1 MSLSSVS
8 ISRPVFTIVLSIV
21 IIIFGAIG
29 FNFLGVREYPSVDPP
44 IITVSTSYTGAN
56 ADIIESQITEPLEEA
71 INGIAGIKTITSVSR
86 DGRSTVTVEF
96 ELEIDLEAAA
106 NDVRDKVSGAVRNLP
121 PDIDAPSVRKADAD
135 ASPIIFIT
143 IQSDDRSLLELS
155 DIGVNIF
162 KERLQT
168 VSGISNIMVWGEREY
183 SMRLWMDP
191 ARLSAYSITPLE
203 VRNALNREN
212 VELPSGFVE
221 GKSTELSIRTLGR
234 LTTPEEFNNLIIRE
248 DANRVIRFRDIGR
261 AELGA
266 LNEKTLLRYNG
277 VPMVV
282 NAIVPQP
289 GSNHIDIADG
299 VYKRLDQI
307 QKDLPEDIK
316 WGVSYDATK
325 YIRES
330 ILEVQQTIGIAFILV
345 VSIIFLFLRDW
356 RTTVIPVLVIPISLT
371 GTFFVLYLLD
381 YSINVLTLLGIVLA
395 IGLVVDDA
403 IVVLEN
409 IYAKIEKGMQP
420 IDAGFKG
427 SQEIFF
433 AVISTTI
440 SLVAVFMP
448 ILFLEG
454 LTGRLFTEFGITIAS
469 AVIISSFVALSL
481 TPMLSSR
488 ILKKRKRHTWLY
500 RVTEPFFNWLT
511 SGYKKSLEGFMRYRW
526 VSFVVVVLSFV
537 GIYYVQGV
545 LKQELAPLEDRSGG
559 RFFAAAPEGA
569 SFEYMDEY
577 VDKLIQIVQ
586 EETPE
591 LKGLVTVTSPGFGSS
606 SSVNTAFARLVLVP
620 PSEREASQSEII
632 DRLNEK
638 VKYLSDARGSF
649 TQEQTIGNRRSRY
662 PIQYV
667 IQATSLDKLK
677 GVLEDFKIAASED
690 PTFAFVDVN
699 LKFTKPELIININR
713 EKANNLGVSVADVAQ
728 TLSLGVS
735 GQRFGYFMMNGKQY
749 QVVGQVTKEDRNDP
763 LDIKSLFVKN
773 RNGELIQLDNV
784 IDTYEQSTPPQL
796 FRFNRYVAA
805 TVSATLS
812 PGYSIGDGIAAMDNI
827 ADGLLDETF
836 STSLDGTSKDF
847 VDSSSSILFAF
858 LLALVLVYLVLS
870 AQFESF
876 RDPLII
882 MFTVPLALCGSLLT
896 LWYFGETINVFSQIG
911 IIMLIGLVTKNAIL
925 IVEFANQKKAGG
937 LNRSAAVIEAAS
949 MRFRAILMTAL
960 STVLGILPIALAL
973 GAGSE
978 SRVSMGIAV
987 IGGLLFSTL
996 LTLYIIPAVYSFVSG
1011 RTKRIIDVDELNKRM
1026 KEMSV

>member
-135 ASPIIFIT
+135 ASPIFFIT
-143 IQSDDRSLLELS
+143 IQSDERSLLELS

-191 ARLSAYSITPLE
+191 ARLSAYGITPLE
-203 VRNALNREN
+203 VRTALNREN

-221 GKSTELSIRTLGR
+221 GTSTELSIRTLGR
-234 LTTPEEFNNLIIRE
+234 LTTPEEFNNLIIKE

-299 VYKRLDQI
+299 VYKRLAQI
-307 QKDLPEDIK
+307 EKDLPEDIK
-316 WGVSYDATK
+316 WGVSYDATR

-330 ILEVQQTIGIAFILV
+330 ILEVQQTIGVAFLLV

-420 IDAGFKG
+420 LDAGFKG

-440 SLVAVFMP
+440 ALVAVFMP

-454 LTGRLFTEFGITIAS
+454 LTGRLFTEFGITIAT

-488 ILKKRKRHTWLY
+488 ILKKRERYSWLY

-511 SGYKKSLEGFMRYRW
+511 AGYKSSLEGFMKYRW
-526 VSFVVVVLSFV
+526 VSFLVVGLSFA

-545 LKQELAPLEDRSGG
+545 LQQELAPLEDRSGG
-559 RFFAAAPEGA
+559 RFFAAAPEGS

-577 VDKLIQIVQ
+577 VDKLIKIVQ

-620 PSEREASQSEII
+620 PSEREVSQSEII

-638 VKYLSDARGSF
+638 IKYLSDARGSF

-677 GVLEDFKIAASED
+677 SILEDFEIAASED
-690 PTFAFVDVN
+690 PTFDFVDVN

-749 QVVGQVTKEDRNDP
+749 QVVGQVSREDRNDP

-812 PGYSIGDGIAAMDNI
+812 PGYSIGDGIAAMDKI
-827 ADGLLDETF
+827 ADNVLDETY
-836 STSLDGTSKDF
+836 STALDGTSKDF

-937 LNRSAAVIEAAS
+937 LNRTAAVVEAAS

-987 IGGLLFSTL
+987 IGGLVFSTV
-996 LTLYIIPAVYSFVSG
+996 LTLYIIPAIYSFISG
-1011 RTKRIIDVDELNKRM
+1011 KTKRIIDVDEINKRV